1 MNEDMIAMGGMCLSN
16 GKVRSAVGKKR
27 RTLCA
32 RHVGRLAV
40 RECVTKSRL
49 VCVFGGR
56 RVL

>member
-1 MNEDMIAMGGMCLSN
+1 MSVGN
-16 GKVRSAVGKKR
+16 GKVRSAVNEKLGRKRR

-49 VCVFGGR
+49 VSLGAIVCFSF
-56 RVL
+56 LF

>member
-1 MNEDMIAMGGMCLSN
+1 MSVGN
-16 GKVRSAVGKKR
+16 GKVRSAVRKKWGRR

-49 VCVFGGR
+49 VCVFGGH
-56 RVL
+56 RVF